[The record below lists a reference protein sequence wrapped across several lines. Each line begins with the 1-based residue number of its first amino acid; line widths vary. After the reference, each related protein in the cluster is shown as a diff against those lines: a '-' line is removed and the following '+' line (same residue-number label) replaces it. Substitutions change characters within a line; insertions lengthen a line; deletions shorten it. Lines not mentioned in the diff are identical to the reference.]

1 MKLKFLKTISL
12 SLLLS
17 ASCFVN
23 LANAGLI
30 TQLFD
35 TDVNITNLA
44 QATNTILGTHGTVTE
59 LMAVTDVINFWDGS
73 GGEGHFNPSLSFLGN
88 TKQTFVVN
96 VTGFVEILT
105 DGMYT
110 FGTNA
115 DDGLKLDIDGIS
127 VIYDDSMHPAHDRFG
142 SLFLS
147 AGMHS
152 LDLVFWE
159 NEGGASLELFATS
172 GQRGSF
178 DNSFRL
184 VGDTQNGGLATSVPE
199 PTTLAIFALGMIGLA
214 SRRFKKQS

>member
-23 LANAGLI
+23 VANAGLI

-35 TDVNITNLA
+35 TDADIINLT
-44 QATNTILGTHGTVTE
+44 QADNTILGTHGKVTE
-59 LMAVTDVINFWDGS
+59 LMAVTDVINFWDGI
-73 GGEGHFNPSLSFLGN
+73 GGQGHFNPSLSFLGN
-88 TKQTFVVN
+88 ANETFVVN

-115 DDGLKLDIDGIS
+115 DDGLKLEIGGNS
-127 VIYDDSMHPAHDRFG
+127 VIYDDNMHSAQDRFG

-159 NEGGASLELFATS
+159 RRGGASLELFATS
-172 GQRGSF
+172 GQRSSF
-178 DNSFRL
+178 DSSFRL

-199 PTTLAIFALGMIGLA
+199 PSTLAIFALGVIGLA